1 MYCINCGTKL
11 PDGAKFCFECGSP
24 VNVVPVEDDEY
35 SIKTSTADE
44 IQNAETE
51 DWITPAFVN
60 DLSSKGKGN
69 PKIYRS
75 FRFQDRRSNDT
86 FLFVTPFDIRQSID
100 VIYSAFK
107 RCGDVKS
114 VNPERGYIKA
124 QLVESSLGKIIFETY
139 ITPIEDGKGC
149 KVRIVIQSVW
159 GSRQLLPP
167 KTSDNVY
174 DRFLRELFT
183 IEPNVNFGVS
193 LANKA
198 PYVIAVNQLG
208 SNIAMQTDS
217 IIEQIPN
224 VGGMI
229 IGDFFFGEAGAIV
242 GGMSGTRRSTGVTRE
257 VFVQNR
263 LASVIFNN
271 GKVYEGEIRAG
282 TPLYNEVMA
291 KI

>member
-1 MYCINCGTKL
+1 M
-11 PDGAKFCFECGSP
+11 
-24 VNVVPVEDDEY
+24 
-35 SIKTSTADE
+35 
-44 IQNAETE
+44 
-51 DWITPAFVN
+51 
-60 DLSSKGKGN
+60 
-69 PKIYRS
+69 
-75 FRFQDRRSNDT
+75 
-86 FLFVTPFDIRQSID
+86 TPFDIRQSID

-139 ITPIEDGKGC
+139 ITPIEDGNGC

-198 PYVIAVNQLG
+198 PYAVNQVG

-229 IGDFFFGEAGAIV
+229 IGDFLFGEAGAIV

>member
-24 VNVVPVEDDEY
+24 VNVVHVEDGEY
-35 SIKTSTADE
+35 SIKTSTSDE
-44 IQNAETE
+44 IQNSETE
-51 DWITPAFVN
+51 DGITPTFVN
-60 DLSSKGKGN
+60 DLSTKGKGN

-114 VNPERGYIKA
+114 VNQERGYIKA

-139 ITPIEDGKGC
+139 ITPIEDGNGC

-174 DRFLRELFT
+174 DNFLRELFT

-229 IGDFFFGEAGAIV
+229 IGDFLFGEAGAIV

>member
-24 VNVVPVEDDEY
+24 VNVVPVVDDEHY
-35 SIKTSTADE
+35 IKEPTVDKV
-44 IQNAETE
+44 QNVEQE
-51 DWITPAFVN
+51 DLATPAFIN
-60 DLSSKGKGN
+60 DLSSQRKGN

-75 FRFQDRRSNDT
+75 FKIRDRRSNET

-114 VNPERGYIKA
+114 VSRERGYIKA
-124 QLVESSLGKIIFETY
+124 QLVESSLGIIYFETY
-139 ITPIEDGKGC
+139 ITPIADGTGC
-149 KVRIVIQSVW
+149 KVRIVIQSMW
-159 GSRQLLPP
+159 GSGQLLPP

-174 DRFLRELFT
+174 DRFLRELFR

-198 PYVIAVNQLG
+198 PYVIAVNKVG

-229 IGDFFFGEAGAIV
+229 MGNFFFGDAGAVV
-242 GGMSGTRRSTGVTRE
+242 GGMSGKRRSTGITRE
-257 VFVQNR
+257 VFVQTR

-271 GKVYEGEIRAG
+271 GRVYEGEIREG
-282 TPLYNEVMA
+282 TALYNEVMA

>member
-35 SIKTSTADE
+35 CIKTSTLDE
-44 IQNAETE
+44 IQNAEQE
-51 DWITPAFVN
+51 DWITPTFVN

-75 FRFQDRRSNDT
+75 FRFQDRRNNDT

-139 ITPIEDGKGC
+139 ITPMEDGNGC

-174 DRFLRELFT
+174 DNFLRELFT

-229 IGDFFFGEAGAIV
+229 IGDFLFGEAGAIV

>member
-24 VNVVPVEDDEY
+24 VNVVPVKDDEY
-35 SIKTSTADE
+35 CIKTSATYE
-44 IQNAETE
+44 IQNAEQE
-51 DWITPAFVN
+51 AWITPTFIN
-60 DLSSKGKGN
+60 DLSTKDKGN

-75 FRFQDRRSNDT
+75 FKIQDRRTNDT
-86 FLFVTPFDIRQSID
+86 FLFVTPFDIRQSVD

-124 QLVESSLGKIIFETY
+124 QLVASSLGKIIFETY
-139 ITPIEDGKGC
+139 ITPIEDGNGC
-149 KVRIVIQSVW
+149 KVRIVIQSVL
-159 GSRQLLPP
+159 GSRQLMPP
-167 KTSDNVY
+167 KTSDNLY

-198 PYVIAVNQLG
+198 PYVIAVNQIG

-229 IGDFFFGEAGAIV
+229 IGNFLFGDAGAIV
-242 GGMSGTRRSTGVTRE
+242 GGMSGTRTSTDITRE
-257 VFVQNR
+257 VFCSNPTCKRYIQ
-263 LASVIFNN
+263 
-271 GKVYEGEIRAG
+271 
-282 TPLYNEVMA
+282 
-291 KI
+291 

>member
-11 PDGAKFCFECGSP
+11 PDGAKFCFECGSH
-24 VNVVPVEDDEY
+24 VNIVPVEDDEY

-44 IQNAETE
+44 IQNAEQE
-51 DWITPAFVN
+51 DWITPTFVN

-139 ITPIEDGKGC
+139 ITPIEDGNGC

-174 DRFLRELFT
+174 DRILRELFT

-229 IGDFFFGEAGAIV
+229 IGDFLFGEAGAIV
-242 GGMSGTRRSTGVTRE
+242 GGMSGTRRSSGVTRE

-271 GKVYEGEIRAG
+271 GRVYEGEIRAG

>member
-35 SIKTSTADE
+35 SIKTSIADE
-44 IQNAETE
+44 IQNVETE
-51 DWITPAFVN
+51 DWITP
-60 DLSSKGKGN
+60 
-69 PKIYRS
+69 
-75 FRFQDRRSNDT
+75 T
-86 FLFVTPFDIRQSID
+86 FDIRQSID

-139 ITPIEDGKGC
+139 ITPIEDGNGC

-229 IGDFFFGEAGAIV
+229 IGDFLFGEAGAIV

>member
-24 VNVVPVEDDEY
+24 VNVAPAEDDEY
-35 SIKTSTADE
+35 NIKTSTADE

-51 DWITPAFVN
+51 NWITPTFVN

-75 FRFQDRRSNDT
+75 FRFQDCRSNDT

-124 QLVESSLGKIIFETY
+124 QLVESSLGRIIFETY
-139 ITPIEDGKGC
+139 ITPIENGNGC

-159 GSRQLLPP
+159 GSRQLLPS

-229 IGDFFFGEAGAIV
+229 IGDFLFGEAGAIV
-242 GGMSGTRRSTGVTRE
+242 GGMSGTRRSSGVTRE

-271 GKVYEGEIRAG
+271 GRVYEGEIRAG

>member
-24 VNVVPVEDDEY
+24 VNVAPVKDDEY
-35 SIKTSTADE
+35 CIKTSTADE
-44 IQNAETE
+44 IQNAEQE
-51 DWITPAFVN
+51 DWITPTFVN
-60 DLSSKGKGN
+60 DLSTKGKGN

-75 FRFQDRRSNDT
+75 FKFRDRRTNDT

-139 ITPIEDGKGC
+139 ITPIEDGTGC
-149 KVRIVIQSVW
+149 KVRIVIQSMW
-159 GSRQLLPP
+159 GSRQLMPP
-167 KTSDNVY
+167 KTSDDVY
-174 DRFLRELFT
+174 DRLLRELFT

-198 PYVIAVNQLG
+198 PYVIAVNQIG

-217 IIEQIPN
+217 IIEQTPN

-229 IGDFFFGEAGAIV
+229 IGDLLFGEAGAIV

-263 LASVIFNN
+263 LASIIFNN

-282 TPLYNEVMA
+282 TVLYNEVMA

>member
-24 VNVVPVEDDEY
+24 VNVAPAEDDEY
-35 SIKTSTADE
+35 NIKTSTADE

-51 DWITPAFVN
+51 NWITPTFVN

-75 FRFQDRRSNDT
+75 FRFQDCRSNDT

-124 QLVESSLGKIIFETY
+124 QLVESSLGRIIFETY
-139 ITPIEDGKGC
+139 ITPIENGNGC

-159 GSRQLLPP
+159 GSRQLLPS

-229 IGDFFFGEAGAIV
+229 IGDFLFGEAGAIV

-271 GKVYEGEIRAG
+271 GRVYEGEIRAG

>member
-11 PDGAKFCFECGSP
+11 PDGAKFCFECGLP

-44 IQNAETE
+44 IQNSETE
-51 DWITPAFVN
+51 DWITPTFVN
-60 DLSSKGKGN
+60 DLSLKGKGN

-139 ITPIEDGKGC
+139 ITPMEDGDGC

-167 KTSDNVY
+167 KTSYNVY

-208 SNIAMQTDS
+208 SNITMQTDS

-229 IGDFFFGEAGAIV
+229 IGDFLFGEAGAIV

-271 GKVYEGEIRAG
+271 GKVYEGEIRTG